1 MKIKEQTNKHENKV
15 FLAYHWLIK
24 GIVKPFYQFF
34 SLKLITDKNYKHKLI

>member
-15 FLAYHWLIK
+15 FLAYHDWLIK

-34 SLKLITDKNYKHKLI
+34 HLNL